1 MEEKVRYQGVGR
13 EDSLGKETPRT
24 VPMQIMR
31 KRPGRIV
38 VGEPVESVNGANR
51 LVHAFFRLERRG
63 DVDLCS
69 LLLLLLLLLLRL
81 VVLLAIEAVEQDTA
95 LLVFCVLVV
104 LCLAFDISWRR
115 GVVMLLLLGDAMAGM
130 VTSSV
135 RVVSSAVVVVVVSCF

>member
-13 EDSLGKETPRT
+13 EDSFGKETPRT

-69 LLLLLLLLLLRL
+69 LLLLLLLLLRL

-115 GVVMLLLLGDAMAGM
+115 GVVLLLLLGDAMAGM

>member
-13 EDSLGKETPRT
+13 EDSLGKETPRM

-69 LLLLLLLLLLRL
+69 LLLLLRL

-115 GVVMLLLLGDAMAGM
+115 GVVLLLLLGDAMAGM

-135 RVVSSAVVVVVVSCF
+135 RVVSSVVVSCF